1 MRLPRPRFTP
11 FRMMV
16 IVAIAGVVMGW
27 AVHAR
32 NTLREEDDFGH
43 GILLVECIG
52 MLVLSVFALPIV
64 SAIYLV
70 REDDAYAP
78 RLRRD
83 DVSEEVELLTADG
96 TSPKPEA

>member
-1 MRLPRPRFTP
+1 MRLPRPRFTL

-16 IVAIAGVVMGW
+16 IVAIAGVALGW

-32 NTLREEDDFGH
+32 NTLREEDDFGY

-64 SAIYLV
+64 FVIYLV
-70 REDDAYAP
+70 RQDDAYAA
-78 RLRRD
+78 RLRRNDGPGDVKLVAAD
-83 DVSEEVELLTADG
+83 DR
-96 TSPKPEA
+96 SPEPEA